1 MQIKNMFLNVKKF
14 FSFNSFA
21 MALTVFSE
29 RLCVSVLRIRGNT
42 VSAIAYHK
50 TSIKSIC

>member
-21 MALTVFSE
+21 MALTVLPRTLM
-29 RLCVSVLRIRGNT
+29 RLGAAHSRQHSKCHSL
-42 VSAIAYHK
+42 S
-50 TSIKSIC
+50 

>member
-1 MQIKNMFLNVKKF
+1 MQTKNMFLNVKKF

-29 RLCVSVLRIRGNT
+29 RLSVLVLCTRGNT

-50 TSIKSIC
+50 ISIKSSC